1 MIVVVSIMGLIVGIS
16 YPAISAGLDSV
27 RMTSA
32 TDSVAAFLNGAV
44 TRAQRRQ
51 RPVEVVVSL
60 RDNLLTLYSS
70 EAGYHRE
77 LRMPDG
83 IFIEAVQPATEGV
96 PEDVRRFLI
105 VPGGVAPAVG
115 IQLASK
121 RDAHRLVKLDPM
133 TGFPHVE
140 GVTTK

>member
-1 MIVVVSIMGLIVGIS
+1 MIVVVSIIGLIVGVS
-16 YPAISAGLDSV
+16 YPSISAGLDSV

-51 RPVEVVVSL
+51 RPVELVVSI
-60 RDNLLTLYSS
+60 RDNLLALYSS

-83 IFIEAVQPATEGV
+83 IIIEAVLPAPEGI
-96 PEDVRRFLI
+96 PDEVRRFLI
-105 VPGGVAPAVG
+105 VPGGIAPSVG
-115 IQLASK
+115 IQLANK
-121 RDAHRLVKLDPM
+121 RDGHRLVKLDPM

-140 GVTTK
+140 AVNTK